1 MVLGHLQRGGSPT
14 AFERILATRLGVA
27 AMEAV
32 ARGDFG
38 KMVALQQDDIVAVAM
53 QEAIKVR
60 KMVDPDGSL
69 VRAARQI
76 GISFGD

>member
-14 AFERILATRLGVA
+14 AFDRILATRLGVA

-38 KMVALQQDDIVAVAM
+38 KMVALRGTEIVRVPL
-53 QEAIKVR
+53 QEATRELKTVPVER
-60 KMVDPDGSL
+60 YDEVE
-69 VRAARQI
+69 VF
-76 GISFGD
+76 FGN